1 MLAAI
6 GEFERD
12 LINERAAEGIARA
25 KANGVKFGPKRKL
38 SDGELAALKCDLLQ
52 EGANKTEIARCYG
65 ISRATLYR
73 NLPGNSE

>member
-12 LINERAAEGIARA
+12 LINERAAEGIKRA

-38 SDGELAALKCDLLQ
+38 SDEQILDLKEELKKP
-52 EGANKTEIARCYG
+52 GTNKTGLAKKYG
-65 ISRATLYR
+65 ISCTTPDLI
-73 NLPGNSE
+73 

>member
-12 LINERAAEGIARA
+12 LIKERAAEGIARA
-25 KANGVKFGPKRKL
+25 KAAGVKFGARLKL
-38 SDGELAALKCDLLQ
+38 SAEEVAALKAEFAIPTTNRKEL
-52 EGANKTEIARCYG
+52 ARRYG

-73 NLPGNSE
+73 LMH

>member
-38 SDGELAALKCDLLQ
+38 SDEQISQLKEELKKT
-52 EGANKTEIARCYG
+52 GVNKTGLARKYG

-73 NLPGNSE
+73 VFSE

>member
-38 SDGELAALKCDLLQ
+38 SEEEISQLKEELKKP
-52 EGANKTEIARCYG
+52 GVNKTGLARKYG

-73 NLPGNSE
+73 IIKLM

>member
-12 LINERAAEGIARA
+12 LINERAAEGIKRA
-25 KANGVKFGPKRKL
+25 KANGVRFGPKRKL
-38 SDGELAALKCDLLQ
+38 SDGELDTLKEGLLQ
-52 EGANKTEIARCYG
+52 EGVNKTDLARRYG

-73 NLPGNSE
+73 CLKEY

>member
-38 SDGELAALKCDLLQ
+38 SDGELDTLKEDLLQ
-52 EGANKTEIARCYG
+52 EGVNKTDLARRYG

-73 NLPGNSE
+73 CMNEN

>member
-12 LINERAAEGIARA
+12 LINERASEGIARA

-38 SDGELAALKCDLLQ
+38 SDKELAALKRDILQ
-52 EGANKTEIARCYG
+52 GGVNKTELARRYG
-65 ISRATLYR
+65 ISRATIYR
-73 NLPGNSE
+73 NMPVNEK